1 LRDPVRKKGKEG
13 RKEGREGGREEGRNF
28 KHFLPKPTD
37 YLQKNHNEMTIFS
50 VLRGVQRPN
59 GVEACGP
66 W

>member
-1 LRDPVRKKGKEG
+1 VFIPQHKDTWKDGRKGG
-13 RKEGREGGREEGRNF
+13 RKEEIF
-28 KHFLPKPTD
+28 KHFLPKPPD